1 MKNYETHTVAQ
12 SAACKASTCLLALGS
27 LMRVLLNNDK
37 DSVVALVEDFARQ
50 MSERSWEEYLQT

>member
-1 MKNYETHTVAQ
+1 MKLTLLRNLQRA
-12 SAACKASTCLLALGS
+12 KLALARLRS